1 LLAIP
6 VLAGSAS
13 YAMSEARG
21 WEEGLDLPP
30 RRGRHFYGVI
40 AGAMLI
46 GLGFSLFGVNPIA
59 ALVFAAVF
67 NGVAAVPLIWIIGS
81 VAADRRVMGS
91 RRSGWL
97 SRLTIWLTFIGMA
110 ASAAVAIIALV
121 RT

>member
-1 LLAIP
+1 
-6 VLAGSAS
+6 
-13 YAMSEARG
+13 
-21 WEEGLDLPP
+21 
-30 RRGRHFYGVI
+30 
-40 AGAMLI
+40 MLI

-67 NGVAAVPLIWIIGS
+67 NGVAAVLLIWIIGS
-81 VAADRRVMGS
+81 VAADRRVTGS